1 MNARLKEVLYWLV
14 LIAPLGLMLSLMPN
28 IPSVIP
34 LHYNFSGEV
43 TRYGS
48 KYEMLILPV
57 IGIAIAV
64 TLNLLSRSLAKKS
77 ERGLQNG
84 KILVQ
89 IGFILSVCFGAL
101 SLAMLYFSS
110 INTMNINE
118 TAAIRIITFVLGVM
132 FLFMGNLMPKCK
144 RMDNPWH
151 AVVGLRTPW
160 TLRDDEVWAKTNRL
174 GGYCMV
180 GIGFLGIA
188 LSFILSNY
196 WSLMILCAL
205 VFLLAIAGTIY
216 SWHLYRRIHPNE

>member
-89 IGFILSVCFGAL
+89 IVCCIGKGGENNHFTVIIINRVFNLLSD
-101 SLAMLYFSS
+101 ML
-110 INTMNINE
+110 
-118 TAAIRIITFVLGVM
+118 G
-132 FLFMGNLMPKCK
+132 
-144 RMDNPWH
+144 
-151 AVVGLRTPW
+151 
-160 TLRDDEVWAKTNRL
+160 
-174 GGYCMV
+174 
-180 GIGFLGIA
+180 
-188 LSFILSNY
+188 
-196 WSLMILCAL
+196 
-205 VFLLAIAGTIY
+205 
-216 SWHLYRRIHPNE
+216 